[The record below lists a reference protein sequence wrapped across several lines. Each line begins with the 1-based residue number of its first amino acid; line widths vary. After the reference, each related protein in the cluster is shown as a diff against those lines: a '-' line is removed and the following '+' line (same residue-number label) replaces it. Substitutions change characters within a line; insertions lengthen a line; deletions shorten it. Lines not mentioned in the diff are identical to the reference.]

1 MSSANIALRTCVIGG
16 DKILPRSV
24 VCSSQS
30 SSKLSDV
37 SLGAGDIKRA
47 SCLGAGVSPV
57 LVGIITAL
65 VTALLTGLIV
75 MAMMKFA
82 CNDSNRVQSSGKRE
96 A

>member
-1 MSSANIALRTCVIGG
+1 MKTECFGG

-24 VCSSQS
+24 VCSSQY
-30 SSKLSDV
+30 SSKLSDD

>member
-1 MSSANIALRTCVIGG
+1 MMKSKCFGG
-16 DKILPRSV
+16 GKIQLRSV
-24 VCSSQS
+24 VCSSKY
-30 SSKLSDV
+30 SSKFSGGDE
-37 SLGAGDIKRA
+37 GAESVKTT
-47 SCLGAGVSPV
+47 SCLGAGVSPI